1 MTVVDFPK
9 ALAENAADV
18 EVVLARALPMP
29 EGPEARLQEAMRY
42 AVLGGGKR
50 FRPFLVV
57 ASSALF
63 GVARS
68 AALRVGA
75 AVELLHAY
83 SLVHDDLPCMDDD
96 DLRRG
101 RPTVHKQFDEAT
113 AVLAGDA
120 LLTLA
125 FEVLAEEDTHADP
138 KVRVDLV
145 HGLAR
150 AAGGRGMTGGQMIDI
165 RAQSET
171 FDEGTIM
178 RLQRMKTGAMI
189 EFCCQAGAILGRA
202 SPPLR
207 HALIGYGRD
216 LGLCFQIAD
225 DLLDLTATAEE
236 MGKRTGKDVAAG
248 KATLV
253 AVLGIEG
260 AKRQIELLSRQAA
273 QHLAPFGERAQLL
286 QAAVDFVIKRRN

>member
-1 MTVVDFPK
+1 
-9 ALAENAADV
+9 
-18 EVVLARALPMP
+18 MP
-29 EGPEARLQEAMRY
+29 EGPEARLHEAMRY

-50 FRPFLVV
+50 FRPFLV
-57 ASSALF
+57 AGSSALF
-63 GVARS
+63 GVARH

-75 AVELLHAY
+75 AVEMLHAY

-101 RPTVHKQFDEAT
+101 QPTVHKKFDEAT
-113 AVLAGDA
+113 AVLAGDT

-125 FEVLAEEDTHADP
+125 FEILADDDTHADP
-138 KVRVDLV
+138 KVRAELV

-150 AAGGRGMTGGQMIDI
+150 ASGARGMTGGQMIDI
-165 RAQSET
+165 RAQKED

-178 RLQRMKTGAMI
+178 RLQRMKTGAII

-207 HALIGYGRD
+207 HALVGYGRD

-225 DLLDLTATAEE
+225 DLLDITATAEE
-236 MGKRTGKDVAAG
+236 MGKRTGKDAAAG

-253 AVLGIEG
+253 GILGIEG
-260 AKRQIELLSRQAA
+260 AKRQLELLSRQAGEY
-273 QHLAPFGERAQLL
+273 LAPFGERAALL
-286 QAAVDFVIKRRN
+286 QAAVDFVIRRRN